1 MSEVRVPP
9 PLDRAVLDWLE
20 GLAVQGVM
28 VTDDALVVRGW
39 NQWLET
45 SSGRRAEEVV
55 GRPLLDVWPDLVAR
69 GLDHHYRDALGGQV
83 RVVAQALHGY
93 LFAMPRRAGDEAPM
107 PQSARIAPLIAEGRV
122 VGTITVVEDVSDR
135 TLREAELREQIEA
148 LKAARQ
154 AAEDALRIKDEFLAT
169 LSHELRTPLNSVLG
183 WTRILRYRYDDAA
196 SLRRGLEVIE
206 RNGAAQLRLIEDM
219 LDMSRMM
226 SGKLRVEMR
235 ETDVVAAALTA
246 IDALTPTAVAKGV
259 TIRTQ
264 ITPALPAVNGDPDRL
279 SQVAWNLLANAVKFT
294 PAGGMVE
301 VAVLAAPGAILLR
314 VTDTGQGIDP
324 DFLPHIFEPF
334 RQGDASTTRRHGGLG
349 LGLALVHRLVDLHG
363 GRVTAHSTGPG
374 RGATFTVYLPALSPV
389 AQRGRR
395 FDGSDGLEND
405 TRLKG
410 LKVLVVDDEPE
421 ARELLAMQ
429 LESAGAAVT
438 IAGSGADALAV
449 VRAAAPVRGLDAVV
463 ADIGMPELDGYT
475 LVRSI
480 RGLGEAAGAGLPAIA
495 LTAYARPEDRARA
508 LAAGYQRHF
517 VKPVDFGVLAAALS
531 ELVAEA
537 RGAAHAE

>member
-1 MSEVRVPP
+1 VSETNPAP
-9 PLDRAVLDWLE
+9 PLDAAILEWLQT
-20 GLAVQGVM
+20 LAAQGVM
-28 VTDDALVVRGW
+28 ITDADLVIRAW
-39 NQWLET
+39 NGWLET
-45 SSGRRAEEVV
+45 HSGRPAAQVV
-55 GRPLLDVWPDLVAR
+55 GRPLLEVWPDLVAR

-93 LFAMPRRAGDEAPM
+93 LFAMPRRAADDTPM
-107 PQSARIAPLIAEGRV
+107 PQSARIAPLTVDGRV
-122 VGTITVVEDVSDR
+122 VGTITTVDDVSDR

-148 LKAARQ
+148 LKLARE

-246 IDALTPTAVAKGV
+246 VDALTPTAVAKGV
-259 TIRTQ
+259 TIRTH
-264 ITPALPAVNGDPDRL
+264 ITPGLPAVMGDPDRL

-294 PAGGMVE
+294 PAGGTVD
-301 VAVLAAPGAILLR
+301 VAVQAAPGAILLR
-314 VTDTGQGIDP
+314 VTDTGQGITA

-349 LGLALVHRLVDLHG
+349 LGLALVRRIVDLHG
-363 GRVTAHSTGPG
+363 GRVTAHSTGSG
-374 RGATFTVYLPALSPV
+374 RGATFTVYLPAAAPLAP
-389 AQRGRR
+389 RGRAYA
-395 FDGSDGLEND
+395 DGADPD
-405 TRLKG
+405 ATALKG
-410 LKVLVVDDEPE
+410 LRLLVVDDEPE

-429 LESAGAAVT
+429 LEAAGASVT
-438 IAGSGADALAV
+438 VAASSADALAV
-449 VRAAAPVRGLDAVV
+449 VKAAAPLRGLDALV
-463 ADIGMPELDGYT
+463 ADIGMPEQDGYA
-475 LVRSI
+475 LMRAI
-480 RGLGEAAGAGLPAIA
+480 RALPPRLGGATPAVA
-495 LTAYARPEDRARA
+495 VTAYARPEERARA
-508 LAAGYQRHF
+508 LAIGYQRHF
-517 VKPVDFGVLAAALS
+517 VKPVDIGLLAMALS
-531 ELVAEA
+531 EVIAES
-537 RGAAHAE
+537 RGSTAV

>member
-1 MSEVRVPP
+1 MSAGRIPS
-9 PLDRAVLDWLE
+9 PLERAVLGWLDT
-20 GLAVQGVM
+20 LAVQGVM
-28 VTDDALVVRGW
+28 VTDADLVVRGW
-39 NQWLET
+39 NQWLEMH
-45 SSGRRAEEVV
+45 SGRAAGDVV
-55 GRPLLDVWPDLVAR
+55 GRPLLEVWPDLVAR

-93 LFAMPRRAGDEAPM
+93 LFPMPRRPGDEASM
-107 PQSARIAPLIAEGRV
+107 PQSARIAPLTDGDRV

-135 TLREAELREQIEA
+135 TLRESELREQIEA
-148 LKAARQ
+148 LNVARR
-154 AAEDALRIKDEFLAT
+154 AAEDALRTKDEFLAT

-183 WTRILRYRYDDAA
+183 WTRILRYRHDDTA

-246 IDALTPTAVAKGV
+246 VDTLTPTAVAKGV

-264 ITPALPAVNGDPDRL
+264 ITPGLPAVNGDPDRL
-279 SQVAWNLLANAVKFT
+279 SQVVWNLLANAVKFT
-294 PAGGMVE
+294 PSGGSVD
-301 VAVLAAPGAILLR
+301 VAVQAAPGAVLLR
-314 VTDTGQGIDP
+314 VTDTGQGIAS

-349 LGLALVHRLVDLHG
+349 LGLALVHRIVDLHG

-374 RGATFTVYLPALSPV
+374 RGATFTVYLPAMVPAVPGPRTLGGDDD
-389 AQRGRR
+389 ARGE
-395 FDGSDGLEND
+395 S
-405 TRLKG
+405 RLKS
-410 LKVLVVDDEPE
+410 LRVLVVDDEPE

-429 LESAGAAVT
+429 LESAGAVVT
-438 IAGSGADALAV
+438 VAGSGADALAL
-449 VRAAAPVRGLDAVV
+449 VRAAGPLGGIDALV
-463 ADIGMPELDGYT
+463 ADIGMPEQDGYA

-480 RGLGEAAGAGLPAIA
+480 RALPPREGGTMPAIA

-517 VKPVDFGVLAAALS
+517 VKPVDLGVLAAALS
-531 ELVAEA
+531 ELIAET
-537 RGAAHAE
+537 RGGAA

>member
-1 MSEVRVPP
+1 MSEARVPP

-20 GLAVQGVM
+20 GLAAQGVM
-28 VTDDALVVRGW
+28 ITDAELVVRGW

-45 SSGRRAEEVV
+45 ASGRRAADVV
-55 GRPLLDVWPDLVAR
+55 GRPLFEVWPDLVAR
-69 GLDHHYRDALGGQV
+69 GLDDHYHDALGGQV

-93 LFAMPRRAGDEAPM
+93 LFAMPRRAGDDAPM
-107 PQSARIAPLIAEGRV
+107 PQSARIAPLTADGRV

-148 LKAARQ
+148 LKAARH
-154 AAEDALRIKDEFLAT
+154 AAEGALRTKDEFLAT

-183 WTRILRYRYDDAA
+183 WTRILRFHYDDTA

-246 IDALTPTAVAKGV
+246 VDALTPTAAAKGV

-264 ITPALPAVNGDPDRL
+264 VTPGLTAVNGDPDRL

-294 PAGGMVE
+294 PAGGTVD
-301 VAVLAAPGAILLR
+301 VAVQAAPGAVLLN
-314 VTDTGQGIDP
+314 VTDTGQGIAP

-363 GRVTAHSTGPG
+363 GRVTAHSAGPG
-374 RGATFTVYLPALSPV
+374 RGATFTVYLPALAPL
-389 AQRGRR
+389 APRGRNL
-395 FDGSDGLEND
+395 DGSDD
-405 TRLKG
+405 TERDTLLKG
-410 LKVLVVDDEPE
+410 VKVLVVDDEPE
-421 ARELLAMQ
+421 ARELIAMQ
-429 LESAGAAVT
+429 LESMGAAVT
-438 IAGSGADALAV
+438 VAASGGDAIEV
-449 VRAAAPVRGLDAVV
+449 VRMAAPVSGLDALV
-463 ADIGMPELDGYT
+463 ADIGMPDLDGYT

-480 RGLGEAAGAGLPAIA
+480 RALDAREGGRMPAIA
-495 LTAYARPEDRARA
+495 VTAYARPEDRARA
-508 LAAGYQRHF
+508 LAVGYQRHF
-517 VKPVDFGVLAAALS
+517 VKPVDIGELAAALS
-531 ELVAEA
+531 ELIAEA
-537 RGAAHAE
+537 RGGAA

>member
-1 MSEVRVPP
+1 MSEPRVPA
-9 PLDRAVLDWLE
+9 PLDRAVLGWLDT
-20 GLAVQGVM
+20 LAAQGVM
-28 VTDDALVVRGW
+28 ITDADLVVRGW
-39 NQWLET
+39 NEWLET
-45 SSGRRAEEVV
+45 HSGRRSPDVV
-55 GRPLLDVWPDLVAR
+55 GRPLFEVWPDLVAR

-107 PQSARIAPLIAEGRV
+107 PQSARIAPLIDGNRV
-122 VGTITVVEDVSDR
+122 VGTITVVDDVSDR

-148 LKAARQ
+148 LKAARHT
-154 AAEDALRIKDEFLAT
+154 AEDALRTKDEFLAT

-183 WTRILRYRYDDAA
+183 WTRILRFRHDDSAA
-196 SLRRGLEVIE
+196 LRRGLEVIE

-259 TIRTQ
+259 TIHTH
-264 ITPALPAVNGDPDRL
+264 ITPGLPAVNGDPDRL
-279 SQVAWNLLANAVKFT
+279 NQVAWNLLANAVKFT
-294 PAGGMVE
+294 PAGGTVD
-301 VAVLAAPGAILLR
+301 VSVHAAPGAILLG
-314 VTDTGQGIDP
+314 VSDTGQGISA

-349 LGLALVHRLVDLHG
+349 LGLALVRRIVDMHG

-374 RGATFTVYLPALSPV
+374 RGATFTVYLPALTPLTP
-389 AQRGRR
+389 RGRTLAGDA
-395 FDGSDGLEND
+395 DGTDVNI
-405 TRLKG
+405 LKG
-410 LKVLVVDDEPE
+410 VRILVVDDEPE

-429 LESAGAAVT
+429 LEAVGATAT
-438 IAGSGADALAV
+438 KAGSTAEALEV
-449 VRAAAPVRGLDAVV
+449 VRAGTIDTVDALV
-463 ADIGMPELDGYT
+463 ADIGMPDHDGYT
-475 LVRSI
+475 LIRSVRA
-480 RGLGEAAGAGLPAIA
+480 LGAGGGMPAIA
-495 LTAYARPEDRARA
+495 LTAYARAEDRARA

-517 VKPVDFGVLAAALS
+517 VKPVDIGVLATTLADLI
-531 ELVAEA
+531 AET
-537 RGAAHAE
+537 REGS

>member
-1 MSEVRVPP
+1 MSELRVPP

-20 GLAVQGVM
+20 GLAAQGVM
-28 VTDDALVVRGW
+28 VTDAELVVRGW

-45 SSGRRAEEVV
+45 FSGQPAAEVV
-55 GRPLLDVWPDLVAR
+55 GRPLFEVWPDLVAR

-93 LFAMPRRAGDEAPM
+93 LFAMPRRVGDDAPM
-107 PQSARIAPLIAEGRV
+107 PQSARIAPLTADGRV
-122 VGTITVVEDVSDR
+122 VGTITIVEDVSDR
-135 TLREAELREQIEA
+135 TRREAELREQIEA
-148 LKAARQ
+148 LKAARH
-154 AAEDALRIKDEFLAT
+154 AAEDAVRTKDEFLAT

-183 WTRILRYRYDDAA
+183 WTRILRYCYDDTA

-264 ITPALPAVNGDPDRL
+264 ITPGLPAVNGDPDRL

-294 PAGGMVE
+294 PAGGTVE
-301 VAVLAAPGAILLR
+301 VAVQAAPGAILLR
-314 VTDTGQGIDP
+314 VTDTGQGIAP

-334 RQGDASTTRRHGGLG
+334 RQGDATTTRRHGGLG

-374 RGATFTVYLPALSPV
+374 RGATFTVYLPALAPQ
-389 AQRGRR
+389 APRGRLN
-395 FDGSDGLEND
+395 GSDGVESD

-438 IAGSGADALAV
+438 MAGSGADALAV
-449 VRAAAPVRGLDAVV
+449 VRAAAPVRGLDAIV

-480 RGLGEAAGAGLPAIA
+480 RGLGEGEGGRMPAIA